1 MADSGPKDDS
11 ENGSISETMKEAF
24 ANPLTDDDD
33 EEEEILATVLA
44 STLKENQMPDLQ
56 RLAINSLSMDDQ
68 DTHDVFITVDDPRK
82 HVTKME
88 TYATYK
94 VSTKTTR
101 GDFDQPEYSLR
112 RRYTDFLWLRQ
123 KLEET
128 QPTHLVPPLP
138 EKHSMKLDR
147 FGTEF
152 LTTRQRALN
161 KFMTR
166 ISEHPTLSFNEY
178 FKIFL
183 TAKAWELSSYRKQS
197 PSVVFRLGSSVKA
210 NASAYML
217 KNRSPEYTMMGE
229 YVHTF
234 GDKMGSVDR
243 ISQRILK
250 EQIVYQEDLTNYGPA
265 YRLWSDWEVDLSDIL
280 NAFASSIDKCA
291 KSMETLIQGQE
302 LYFVPLIK
310 EYMLYAESV
319 KTVLKKRDLF
329 QVEYELAVEE
339 ITRKKNERE
348 QVKISDQNYSIGA
361 IMGKDPQEVKEEK
374 GVKLE
379 TQIEKL
385 QTQVE
390 FLNDK
395 TECANADLK
404 ADVDRWHRNKRKDT
418 KDAFIGMAGRHIT
431 YYENMLS
438 AWEDVMH
445 VLRDLDIELPEPP
458 QPSFNNPRQESQ
470 NSSSESKEDSWVKV
484 ESEGG
489 EES

>member
-33 EEEEILATVLA
+33 EEEEILANNDSEVAKTVLA

-348 QVKISDQNYSIGA
+348 Q
-361 IMGKDPQEVKEEK
+361 
-374 GVKLE
+374 
-379 TQIEKL
+379 L

>member
-1 MADSGPKDDS
+1 
-11 ENGSISETMKEAF
+11 
-24 ANPLTDDDD
+24 
-33 EEEEILATVLA
+33 
-44 STLKENQMPDLQ
+44 MPDLQ
-56 RLAINSLSMDDQ
+56 RLAINSLSIDDQ

-183 TAKAWELSSYRKQS
+183 TAKELSSYRKQS

-291 KSMETLIQGQE
+291 KSMETL
-302 LYFVPLIK
+302 VR
-310 EYMLYAESV
+310 ES
-319 KTVLKKRDLF
+319 KHW
-329 QVEYELAVEE
+329 
-339 ITRKKNERE
+339 
-348 QVKISDQNYSIGA
+348 
-361 IMGKDPQEVKEEK
+361 EVKF
-374 GVKLE
+374 G
-379 TQIEKL
+379 
-385 QTQVE
+385 
-390 FLNDK
+390 N
-395 TECANADLK
+395 
-404 ADVDRWHRNKRKDT
+404 
-418 KDAFIGMAGRHIT
+418 
-431 YYENMLS
+431 
-438 AWEDVMH
+438 
-445 VLRDLDIELPEPP
+445 
-458 QPSFNNPRQESQ
+458 
-470 NSSSESKEDSWVKV
+470 
-484 ESEGG
+484 
-489 EES
+489 

>member
-1 MADSGPKDDS
+1 
-11 ENGSISETMKEAF
+11 
-24 ANPLTDDDD
+24 
-33 EEEEILATVLA
+33 
-44 STLKENQMPDLQ
+44 
-56 RLAINSLSMDDQ
+56 
-68 DTHDVFITVDDPRK
+68 
-82 HVTKME
+82 
-88 TYATYK
+88 
-94 VSTKTTR
+94 
-101 GDFDQPEYSLR
+101 
-112 RRYTDFLWLRQ
+112 
-123 KLEET
+123 
-128 QPTHLVPPLP
+128 
-138 EKHSMKLDR
+138 
-147 FGTEF
+147 
-152 LTTRQRALN
+152 
-161 KFMTR
+161 
-166 ISEHPTLSFNEY
+166 
-178 FKIFL
+178 
-183 TAKAWELSSYRKQS
+183 ELSSYRKQS

-319 KTVLKKRDLF
+319 K
-329 QVEYELAVEE
+329 
-339 ITRKKNERE
+339 
-348 QVKISDQNYSIGA
+348 VKISDQNYSIGA

-431 YYENMLS
+431 YYENVS
-438 AWEDVMH
+438 H
-445 VLRDLDIELPEPP
+445 FSI
-458 QPSFNNPRQESQ
+458 
-470 NSSSESKEDSWVKV
+470 SSI
-484 ESEGG
+484 
-489 EES
+489 